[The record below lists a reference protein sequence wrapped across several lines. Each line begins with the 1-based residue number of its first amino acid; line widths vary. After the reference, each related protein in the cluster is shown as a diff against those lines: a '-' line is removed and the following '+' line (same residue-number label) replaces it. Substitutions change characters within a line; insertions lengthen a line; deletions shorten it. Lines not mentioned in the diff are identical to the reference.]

1 MYPYVPS
8 LPTEELGVLAS
19 ALTGK
24 SKLTD
29 PHDIH
34 AAHTVLGFGL
44 SKIFPDPPAAAVAT
58 EAKPPKVDPT
68 PQAVAAHISAGLAP
82 GATAFTWN
90 WAAIVTLILDLLKAL
105 GVSLP

>member
-8 LPTEELGVLAS
+8 LPTEELGVLAG

-44 SKIFPDPPAAAVAT
+44 SKLFPDPPTAAAAG
-58 EAKPPKVDPT
+58 EPT
-68 PQAVAAHISAGLAP
+68 PAGVDATPEAVAAHIKEGLSAGALP
-82 GATAFTWN
+82 FGWN
-90 WAAIVTLILDLLKAL
+90 WQTIITVILALLKAAGIGL
-105 GVSLP
+105 